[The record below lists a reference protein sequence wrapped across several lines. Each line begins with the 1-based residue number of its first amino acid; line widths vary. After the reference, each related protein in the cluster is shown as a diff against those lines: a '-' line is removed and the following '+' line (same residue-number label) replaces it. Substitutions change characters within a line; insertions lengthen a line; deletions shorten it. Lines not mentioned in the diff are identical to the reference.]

1 MKNSKRYLDKINKH
15 ILELDNEK
23 ESLEIKIEKEKG
35 LIDEKE
41 QFYKKLKERGEELK
55 RKYEVL
61 KRFLINKGL
70 IFEVENKHN
79 LVKWENLYLERTS
92 SNYVIKNRRGDT
104 IKFMEEGVNEI
115 FDEILSSN
123 ISISILVIREN
134 EKTVTLQLRFI
145 KNE

>member
-79 LVKWENLYLERTS
+79 LVQWENLYLERTS